1 MPTHRILTLI
11 LAFLMLVGLAIPALA
26 QDDMEPTYRFV
37 MVSHI
42 GAADPNFLWLD
53 YAAAEFEARFPEV
66 DTEYVATDVFSV
78 ENLVTLFRQ
87 TLATAPDGI
96 AVPVISAEALGP
108 VIDEAVAAG
117 IPVVAFNTIP
127 SGEKTTNYLT
137 YVGGDDFI
145 TGEVLAQAIL
155 DAAAAGT
162 IPAVTQAVCMNP
174 DIGHSGLLA
183 RCNGFNGVM
192 AAAGIA
198 SEMLDIT
205 SDPARETSIIQS
217 YLIGNP
223 DVNAIFSTRARTG
236 PVIYA
241 AAEELGLS
249 PAVDMEGVVIVS
261 TDESPVSLEGVAG
274 GYILATHS
282 QGFYLQGFTPFEV
295 LYWNL
300 ELGWTPTSDILSGP
314 ILVDASNVGAWV
326 PLTRN
331 AFEDDYDTLS
341 QGAWD

>member
-1 MPTHRILTLI
+1 MNKTRLLVFLLI
-11 LAFLMLVGLAIPALA
+11 VFVFAGLLLPAAA
-26 QDDMEPTYRFV
+26 QDMEPTYRFV

-53 YAAAEFEARFPEV
+53 YASAEFEQRFPEV

-87 TLATAPDGI
+87 TIATAPDGI
-96 AVPVISAEALGP
+96 AVPIISAEALGP
-108 VIDEAVAAG
+108 VIDEANAAG
-117 IPVVAFNTIP
+117 IPVVAFNTVP
-127 SGEKTTNYLT
+127 SGEKTTDYLT

-174 DIGHSGLLA
+174 DIGHGGLLA

-192 AAAGIA
+192 EAAGIA

-217 YLIGNP
+217 YMVGNP
-223 DVNAIFSTRARTG
+223 DVNAIFSTTARTG
-236 PVIYA
+236 PVIFA
-241 AAEELGLS
+241 AAEEMGLS

-300 ELGWTPTSDILSGP
+300 ELGWTPTSNILSGP
-314 ILVDASNVGAWV
+314 ILVDASNVDAWV